1 MTISFVEVKKN
12 HMTAVIEILQSISD
26 YRPDEKD
33 YDQIWDG
40 FQSQTNYFGLVA
52 LDEKLDVV
60 GYGSIF
66 IQRNIRGGKM
76 GQIEDITVHPD
87 FRNKGIGKLL
97 INALVQ
103 ISHKEK
109 CYKVSLSCKENN
121 LSFYQ
126 KCDFLKSGIS
136 LSKFL
141 NDE

>member
-1 MTISFVEVKKN
+1 MNVSLVEIQKN

-33 YDQIWDG
+33 YDQIWDE

-52 LDEKLDVV
+52 LDEKADVV

-66 IQRNIRGGKM
+66 IEKKIRGGKM
-76 GQIEDITVHPD
+76 GHIEDIAVHPD
-87 FRNKGIGKLL
+87 FREKGIGKLL
-97 INALVQ
+97 INALYQ
-103 ISHKEK
+103 IAQEEK
-109 CYKVSLSCKENN
+109 CYKVSLVCKEHN

-126 KCDFLKSGIS
+126 KCDFMIDGIS

-141 NDE
+141 

>member
-1 MTISFVEVKKN
+1 MNVSLVEVKKN
-12 HMTAVIEILQSISD
+12 HMSSIIEILQSISD
-26 YRPDEKD
+26 YRPNEKD
-33 YDQIWDG
+33 YDEIWDK

-66 IQRNIRGGKM
+66 IQRNIRGGKI

-87 FRNKGIGKLL
+87 FRKRGLGKLL

-103 ISHKEK
+103 ISQKER

-126 KCDFLKSGIS
+126 KCDFVKSGIS
-136 LSKFL
+136 LSKFF
-141 NDE
+141 E

>member
-1 MTISFVEVKKN
+1 MNVSLVEVKKN
-12 HMTAVIEILQSISD
+12 HMKAVIEILQSISD

-52 LDEKLDVV
+52 LDEKIDVV

-66 IQRNIRGGKM
+66 IERKIRGGKM
-76 GQIEDITVHPD
+76 GHIEDIVVHPD
-87 FRNKGIGKLL
+87 LRKKGIGKLL
-97 INALVQ
+97 INALYQ
-103 ISHKEK
+103 IAQEEN
-109 CYKVSLSCKENN
+109 CFKVSLVCKEHN

-126 KCDFLKSGIS
+126 KCDFMTDGIS

-141 NDE
+141 

>member
-1 MTISFVEVKKN
+1 MNVSLVEVKKN

-33 YDQIWDG
+33 FDRIWDE

-52 LDEKLDVV
+52 LDKKVDVV

-66 IQRNIRGGKM
+66 IERKIRGGKM
-76 GQIEDITVHPD
+76 GHIEDIAVHPD
-87 FRNKGIGKLL
+87 FRKKGIGKLL
-97 INALVQ
+97 INALCELSQ
-103 ISHKEK
+103 EEK
-109 CYKVSLSCKENN
+109 CYKVSLSSKENN

-126 KCDFLKSGIS
+126 KCDFVIDGTS

-141 NDE
+141 

>member
-1 MTISFVEVKKN
+1 MNISLVEVKKN
-12 HMTAVIEILQSISD
+12 HMSSIIEILQSISD
-26 YRPDEKD
+26 YRPNEKD
-33 YDQIWDG
+33 YHEIWDK

-66 IQRNIRGGKM
+66 IQQNIRGGKI

-87 FRNKGIGKLL
+87 FRKRGLGKLL

-103 ISHKEK
+103 ISQKER

-126 KCDFLKSGIS
+126 KCDFVKSGIS
-136 LSKFL
+136 LSKFF
-141 NDE
+141 E